1 MDKRKARL
9 MLVQALINIA
19 LPIFAVVYFVNQAP
33 AYGLEDLRGGAAYSL
48 LLIVFIAFMQ
58 IVSATELYA
67 DLNVR
72 RLLMGLTL
80 PFIYMGFS
88 VAFSDVGLGWYLFE
102 MGALYSMAITLAYL
116 FLVFLRPIVSG
127 VLFSFSAK
135 EALGYLGAALA
146 QLFFIGPG
154 LLLGWLYIQ
163 LLLANTLADFVLGRD
178 WWRLAVFVV
187 TLVQLAHHEYY
198 WMHKGSPDPSLISL

>member
-1 MDKRKARL
+1 

-19 LPIFAVVYFVNQAP
+19 LPIFAVFYFVNQAP
-33 AYGLEDLRGGAAYSL
+33 LYGLEDLRGGAAYSL

-67 DLNVR
+67 ELSVR
-72 RLLMGLTL
+72 RLLVGLIL
-80 PFIYMGFS
+80 PFIYIGASALFS
-88 VAFSDVGLGWYLFE
+88 GVSPGWYLFE

-127 VLFSFSAK
+127 TLFSFTAK
-135 EALGYLGAALA
+135 EVRWYLGAALA

-154 LLLGWLYIQ
+154 ILLGWLYLQ
-163 LLLANTLADFVLGRD
+163 LLLAD
-178 WWRLAVFVV
+178 VFAAEQTVSAWFRIGV
-187 TLVQLAHHEYY
+187 FCVGLVQLAQHEYY
-198 WMHKGSPDPSLISL
+198 WMHKGSPNLKGSRPQG